1 MDYAIS
7 ALQTDGAVLLETGA
21 TSSRISGL
29 QELIQQVIIE
39 LLSEYDEITNRG
51 TDMVVQITDA
61 SFADSNDIRSIVAQ
75 AISLAQSHILTNQQ
89 TMTITD
95 EERLA
100 SIEFLDAT
108 LGEGTYS
115 ISLKVTSVAGRTATV
130 TVP

>member
-89 TMTITD
+89 AMTITD

>member
-100 SIEFLDAT
+100 GIEFLDAT